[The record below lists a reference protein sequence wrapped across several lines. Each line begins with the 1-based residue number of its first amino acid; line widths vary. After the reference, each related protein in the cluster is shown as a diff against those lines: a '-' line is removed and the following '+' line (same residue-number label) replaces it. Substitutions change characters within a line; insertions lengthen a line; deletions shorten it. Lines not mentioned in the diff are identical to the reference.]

1 MSGDCYDDCDEIVC
15 YDQQTVRI
23 GATVQL
29 HVIKLAAG
37 GSQQSHLKFEFIE
50 GYVTF
55 GRLSVNKL
63 KSVML
68 IPI

>member
-1 MSGDCYDDCDEIVC
+1 MTEACYDACDEVVC
-15 YDQQTVRI
+15 YDPQPMRI

-55 GRLSVNKL
+55 GRLSVNKP
-63 KSVML
+63 KSVKL

>member
-1 MSGDCYDDCDEIVC
+1 
-15 YDQQTVRI
+15 VRI

-29 HVIKLAAG
+29 HVIKLTAG

-63 KSVML
+63 KSVIL
-68 IPI
+68 IWCLLCFYVTSTTS